1 LVRHP
6 SLKNPR
12 RHYGGRASVVK
23 EGSTLPTAAASPGEQ
38 QQQQQKRQQQQQ
50 HYSQYKNPAL
60 YNLQDVGWQ
69 CMWNFCPIWN
79 VPV

>member
-38 QQQQQKRQQQQQ
+38 QQQQQKQQQQQ